1 VQVDAKA
8 GRDSVVLIG
17 GKDLKLDSFGNGIGH
32 VVVRVHLTNS
42 RRILSS
48 RQFLTYLSVRKP
60 WTPWL
65 GATNLDHRG
74 GKEMLLGFS
83 TGAHSQFFTVLHDRA
98 GRLRELRAPAGSSW
112 GVNSSFGTGS
122 SGWRCTSTG
131 VESRSVFPGGGSP
144 TYRIVRN
151 RYVWRMGR
159 WVRKSHVAKTVAAD
173 AQGNPPASTNDY
185 PRFICPGLP
194 RNIL

>member
-1 VQVDAKA
+1 
-8 GRDSVVLIG
+8 
-17 GKDLKLDSFGNGIGH
+17 
-32 VVVRVHLTNS
+32 VHLTNS
-42 RRILSS
+42 QRTLSS
-48 RQFLTYLSVRKP
+48 RQFLTYLSVRSP

-74 GKEMLLGFS
+74 GREIMLGFS
-83 TGAHSQFFTVLHDRA
+83 TGAHSQSFTVLNYRA

-112 GVNSSFGTGS
+112 AVNSSFGTGS
-122 SGWRCTSTG
+122 FGWRCTRTG

-151 RYVWRMGR
+151 RYVRQSGR
-159 WVRKSHVAKTVAAD
+159 WLRTSHVDKTVAAD
-173 AQGNPPASTNDY
+173 AQGNPPAATDDY
-185 PRFICPGLP
+185 PRFNCAGLP